1 MTKEELEVLTVA
13 ELILLVEAEKTE
25 QIGREATMLD
35 IKDKINTL
43 QDRYYRLKNLSKKHR
58 EETAIQRDLRKLL
71 FGNN

>member
-25 QIGREATMLD
+25 QSGREATMLD

-43 QDRYYRLKNLSKKHR
+43 QDRYYRLENLSKKHR
-58 EETAIQRDLRKLL
+58 EETALQRDLRKLL